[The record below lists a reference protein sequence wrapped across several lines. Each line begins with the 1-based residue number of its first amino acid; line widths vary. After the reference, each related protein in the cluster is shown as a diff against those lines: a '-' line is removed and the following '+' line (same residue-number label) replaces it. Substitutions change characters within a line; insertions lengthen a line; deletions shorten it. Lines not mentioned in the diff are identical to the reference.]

1 MAGLTWVGHSTVLIE
16 DASHRV
22 LTDPLLTR
30 RVAHLRRRRA
40 LPAVDVTDVDLVLV
54 SHAHMDH
61 LHLPSLRMLRPGAR
75 VVTPRG
81 TGRLVRTAGFTDVV
95 EVVPG
100 DRVRSGP
107 AVVDVV
113 SARHH
118 HGRGPHSRVRA
129 APVGYVVDLGGR
141 RTYFAGDTDLFDEM
155 GGLVDIDLALL
166 PIWGWGPTIGEGHLD
181 PARAVEAARLIR
193 PSLVVPIHWGT
204 YAPEDG
210 RRRLPGWIDDPAD
223 AFLAEA
229 ARNADS
235 PAVALLAPGA
245 ELTPADHRPPAAP
258 SAM

>member
-40 LPAVDVTDVDLVLV
+40 LPAVDVSDVDLVLV

-75 VVTPRG
+75 IVTPRG

-113 SARHH
+113 PARHP

-155 GGLVDIDLALL
+155 GGLVDIDVALL

-181 PARAVEAARLIR
+181 PARAAEAARLIR

-223 AFLAEA
+223 AFLAEG
-229 ARNADS
+229 ARNPDS

-245 ELTPADHRPPAAP
+245 ELIPADHRPPAAP